1 MAQRSVSPSHLSQLL
16 KEHPDAVAAAICGIL
31 VFLGWLALHLNWV
44 GLALLILPAAY
55 VIGGYESTREGL
67 TTLFEEKQLDVDLL
81 MIVAALGAASLGLWR
96 QEYYLIV
103 DGAVLILIFAFSGA
117 LEGYAMQ
124 RTERNIRS
132 LMAVTPDTARVLL
145 PGTEQMIPVEKLQV
159 GDEVLVK
166 PGELIPTDAIVVEGY
181 SALNEASIT
190 GESLPVE
197 KTVGDEVFAGTINGN
212 GALRLRVHQPPE
224 SSLIQRVIQLVKQAQ
239 TEAPPSQLFIERF
252 ERGYAQVIVIAGILL
267 ATLPPVL
274 LNWDWETTIY
284 RALIFL
290 VVASPCALMAS
301 IMPTLLSG
309 IANGARQGILFKT
322 GAQLEMMGRVKA
334 IAFDKTGTLT
344 TGNLQVVQIIPA
356 TGQTENRVLQIGAA
370 LEAYSEHPIGQAI
383 AQAAQLS
390 KLELPPV
397 ANVKAEIGQG
407 ISGEVGGQLVLVGKA
422 AFVEKQK
429 IPVGAGLEDSL
440 AGKQIASQ
448 QNLPSSTLH
457 THAQQLEAEGNTV
470 IWVAYAGELLGII
483 AIADTIRP
491 SAATTIKRLKQ
502 LGIEQIVM
510 LTGDNQRTADSVAQ
524 QLGVDQVYAELLP
537 EDKVSVIRRL
547 QRQYQTVAMVGDG
560 INDAPALAQSSVGIA
575 MGVAGSDVALETADI
590 VLMADR
596 LEKLEQAIR
605 LGRRSQSIVKQN
617 ITFALSFI
625 VLLLIANFAGN
636 ITMPLGV
643 IGHEGSTVLVT
654 LSGLRLLRN

>member
-1 MAQRSVSPSHLSQLL
+1 
-16 KEHPDAVAAAICGIL
+16 
-31 VFLGWLALHLNWV
+31 
-44 GLALLILPAAY
+44 
-55 VIGGYESTREGL
+55 
-67 TTLFEEKQLDVDLL
+67 
-81 MIVAALGAASLGLWR
+81 
-96 QEYYLIV
+96 
-103 DGAVLILIFAFSGA
+103 
-117 LEGYAMQ
+117 
-124 RTERNIRS
+124 
-132 LMAVTPDTARVLL
+132 
-145 PGTEQMIPVEKLQV
+145 
-159 GDEVLVK
+159 
-166 PGELIPTDAIVVEGY
+166 
-181 SALNEASIT
+181 
-190 GESLPVE
+190 
-197 KTVGDEVFAGTINGN
+197 
-212 GALRLRVHQPPE
+212 
-224 SSLIQRVIQLVKQAQ
+224 
-239 TEAPPSQLFIERF
+239 
-252 ERGYAQVIVIAGILL
+252 
-267 ATLPPVL
+267 
-274 LNWDWETTIY
+274 
-284 RALIFL
+284 
-290 VVASPCALMAS
+290 
-301 IMPTLLSG
+301 
-309 IANGARQGILFKT
+309 
-322 GAQLEMMGRVKA
+322 MGRVKA

-356 TGQTENRVLQIGAA
+356 AGQTENRVLQIGAA

-383 AQAAQLS
+383 AQSAQQQ

-407 ISGEVGGQLVLVGKA
+407 ISGEVEGQLVLAGKA

-429 IPVGAGLEDSL
+429 IPVGVGLEDSFT
-440 AGKQIASQ
+440 GKPTTSQ
-448 QNLPSSTLH
+448 QNLPTSTLH
-457 THAQQLEAEGNTV
+457 THAQELEAEGKTV
-470 IWVAYAGELLGII
+470 IWVAYAGQLLGII

-491 SAATTIKRLKQ
+491 SAATTLKRLKQ

-510 LTGDNQRTADSVAQ
+510 LTGDNQRTAESVAQ

-560 INDAPALAQSSVGIA
+560 INDAPALAQASVGIA

-596 LEKLEQAIR
+596 LEKLEHAIR